1 MTRQTTTRAGGVLL
15 IILATVASCDRP
27 STNGDDQPSTSTGQT
42 DPLQLPFPEEIIDPP
57 WLEGRR
63 QAQLATAEQFNVFC
77 DFAFSDQLEDSAI
90 RFRNRITPDS
100 GKNYRPNHYDHGN
113 GIAIA
118 DVDGD
123 GLYDIYFVTQ
133 VGDNELWRNLGG
145 GKFEDITERAGVAA
159 KSIGV
164 AASFADIDNDGD
176 PDLYVT
182 VLRRGNILFEN
193 DGTGTFKD
201 ISQDAGLDYKGHPSA
216 AVFFDYNGDGL
227 LDIFLT
233 VVGQYTTDE
242 LKKASYSKDSPY
254 KYYAGFNDGF
264 SGHLK
269 PERTETS
276 ILFKNEGDNR
286 FVDVSEKVG
295 LQDENWAGAASPIDV
310 NEDGWPD
317 LYVLNMQ
324 GHDQYYENIGGKHF
338 VDKSRE
344 VFPQTPW
351 GSMGVKVFDYN
362 NDGKMDL
369 YITDMHSDMSENI
382 GVEREKLKSHMQW
395 SEEFLRSGG
404 NSIFGNAFYRNRG
417 DGHFEEISDQLGA
430 ENYWPWG
437 FSVGDLNA
445 DGYEDV
451 FIASSMNYPFRYG
464 VNSVLL
470 NNRGEKFLDSE
481 FILGVEP
488 RRGGRTA
495 QPWFELDCAWKDRNH
510 QHCQD
515 RSGTVVV
522 WGALGSRSAVIFDLD
537 DDGDLDI
544 VTNDFNSEPMVL
556 ISNLSAK
563 KQNLSFLKV
572 ELIGTTSN
580 RSGLGATV
588 KVRAGTQ
595 TYTKVRDGQS
605 GYLSQSLYPLYFGL
619 GEAQVVDQI
628 AVRWPSGREQ
638 IVSGPIATNSLI
650 EVREL

>member
-57 WLEGRR
+57 WLESRR

-77 DFAFSDQLEDSAI
+77 DFAFSDRLEDSAI

-100 GKNYRPNHYDHGN
+100 GRDYRPNHYDHGN
-113 GIAIA
+113 GMAIA

-145 GKFEDITERAGVAA
+145 GKFEDITQRAGVAA

-164 AASFADIDNDGD
+164 SASFADIDNDGD

-295 LQDENWAGAASPIDV
+295 LQDESWAGAASPIDV
-310 NEDGWPD
+310 NEDGWPRSIRFEYAGARPI
-317 LYVLNMQ
+317 LR
-324 GHDQYYENIGGKHF
+324 KH
-338 VDKSRE
+338 RG
-344 VFPQTPW
+344 QTFCRQEP
-351 GSMGVKVFDYN
+351 
-362 NDGKMDL
+362 
-369 YITDMHSDMSENI
+369 
-382 GVEREKLKSHMQW
+382 R
-395 SEEFLRSGG
+395 
-404 NSIFGNAFYRNRG
+404 
-417 DGHFEEISDQLGA
+417 
-430 ENYWPWG
+430 G
-437 FSVGDLNA
+437 FSPNPL
-445 DGYEDV
+445 
-451 FIASSMNYPFRYG
+451 
-464 VNSVLL
+464 
-470 NNRGEKFLDSE
+470 
-481 FILGVEP
+481 
-488 RRGGRTA
+488 GGRWESKFSITTTMA
-495 QPWFELDCAWKDRNH
+495 KW
-510 QHCQD
+510 
-515 RSGTVVV
+515 
-522 WGALGSRSAVIFDLD
+522 
-537 DDGDLDI
+537 
-544 VTNDFNSEPMVL
+544 
-556 ISNLSAK
+556 IS
-563 KQNLSFLKV
+563 
-572 ELIGTTSN
+572 I
-580 RSGLGATV
+580 
-588 KVRAGTQ
+588 
-595 TYTKVRDGQS
+595 
-605 GYLSQSLYPLYFGL
+605 SLTCTP
-619 GEAQVVDQI
+619 
-628 AVRWPSGREQ
+628 
-638 IVSGPIATNSLI
+638 T
-650 EVREL
+650 